1 MKNTDQASNPPDAS
15 DYHSVVMENVL
26 LRDEVHQLKNRV
38 EWFEKQLFGRK
49 SEKRVNEKPSQHDF
63 LTPPTTTT
71 AEPEAKSRSAMS
83 VAPPK
88 RVALTMPAVNTKGK

>member
-1 MKNTDQASNPPDAS
+1 LFALREEYSTLTE
-15 DYHSVVMENVL
+15 ENQ
-26 LRDEVHQLKNRV
+26 QLKVRIA
-38 EWFEKQLFGRK
+38 WLEKQLFGRK
-49 SEKRVNEKPSQHDF
+49 SEKRVIEKPSQHDF